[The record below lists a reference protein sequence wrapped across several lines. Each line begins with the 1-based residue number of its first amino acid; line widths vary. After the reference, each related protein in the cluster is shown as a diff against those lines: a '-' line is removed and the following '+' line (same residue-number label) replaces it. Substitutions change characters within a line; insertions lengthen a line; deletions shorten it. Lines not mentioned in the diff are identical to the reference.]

1 MKGCYLKNISDLC
14 IKSIK
19 NSKTRFRPLKM
30 KKIIKILRGLFLTLK
45 RQKVH
50 PVNAYFGLNKILR
63 TFIFL
68 GLILFFNNQIVAQ
81 TLDFIPDSVKIALGN
96 LPESDYDSI
105 YYDLGSAFYAQYNDE
120 GYNRALACFR
130 RGLAY
135 SEKYKHQLLIREGN
149 FLIGTVYDA
158 YKEDP
163 EKIVYYYKK
172 AYDMAVAMK
181 DEESVLGLSYNV
193 AHAYNIQS
201 DFANSMRYV
210 SVFDSIRRLDPKSS
224 FWNRGGVLVAYLQLK
239 NKDKAG
245 FIKTFEGLDKNY
257 KYVDGNKPFAR
268 YFALCSASYAFET
281 GDYGQAITILNKTLS
296 ENPTDSAVLM
306 QYLAQSYA
314 RSGDMTH
321 AYEWMV
327 KLDKLNGR
335 NLTLSARK
343 GLVVNLLRTDN
354 ALQDKENELL
364 ALEKIS
370 KEKQNSLLAFGMIF
384 FVFATGIVAWFWYDN
399 FKDKRELAKRNAEK
413 ALLVQEIH
421 HRVKNNLQLM
431 YGLAKMQL
439 PTISDPNARDLWQ
452 KNLIQLKSMSLVN
465 EKLYNTEGVTAV
477 VIKDFILEILAY
489 YRQIFPSETALNIQT
504 NIDEKLIVEADF
516 AIPFGLILTELITN
530 SYKYGLTS
538 PKPSIDIRFQKT
550 ADNKIEFSY
559 ADTGKIDDI
568 SVLSTKKTGGSA
580 LIRDLVRQLK
590 GTMTIKNDNNLT
602 YNILF
607 PT

>member
-1 MKGCYLKNISDLC
+1 MV
-14 IKSIK
+14 
-19 NSKTRFRPLKM
+19 KM
-30 KKIIKILRGLFLTLK
+30 TKILRGPFP
-45 RQKVH
+45 RFRMYEV
-50 PVNAYFGLNKILR
+50 R
-63 TFIFL
+63 TVA
-68 GLILFFNNQIVAQ
+68 LFFSSKSILLSIVFISFFLPYFLKAQ

-96 LPESDYDSI
+96 HPESQYDSI

-135 SEKYKHQLLIREGN
+135 SEKCKNQLLIREGN

-163 EKIVYYYKK
+163 EKVVYYYKK

-181 DEESVLGLSYNV
+181 DEESILGLSYNV
-193 AHAYNIQS
+193 AHAYNMNS
-201 DFANSMRYV
+201 DYTNSNRYIG
-210 SVFDSIRRLDPKSS
+210 VFDSIRRLDPKSS
-224 FWNRGGVLVAYLQLK
+224 FWNRGGVLVAYVQIK
-239 NKDKAG
+239 NKDEKG
-245 FIKTFEGLDKNY
+245 FLKTFEGLDKNY

-268 YFALCSASYAFET
+268 YFALCSAFYAFET
-281 GDYGQAITILNKTLS
+281 GHFDNAIKTLHKTLS

-314 RSGDMTH
+314 RSGDMAH

-327 KLDKLNGR
+327 KLDSINGR
-335 NLTLSARK
+335 NLTVSARK
-343 GLVVNLLRTDN
+343 GLVVNLLKTDN
-354 ALQDKENELL
+354 VLQEKENELL
-364 ALEKIS
+364 ALEKTS
-370 KEKQNSLLAFGMIF
+370 KEKENRLLLFGMIF

-399 FKDKRELAKRNAEK
+399 FKDKEELAKRNAEK

-431 YGLAKMQL
+431 YGLAKLQL
-439 PTISDPNARDLWQ
+439 PTITDPNARDLWQ

-465 EKLYNTEGVTAV
+465 EKLYNTEGVTSV
-477 VIKDFILEILAY
+477 VINDFILEIIAY
-489 YRQIFPSETALNIQT
+489 YRQIFPSETALIIDT
-504 NIDEKLIVEADF
+504 NVEENLVVEADF

-530 SYKYGLTS
+530 SYKYGLKS
-538 PKPSIDIRFQKT
+538 AQPKIDIRFLKSSPKT
-550 ADNKIEFSY
+550 LEFYYMDSGNL
-559 ADTGKIDDI
+559 ADI
-568 SVLSTKKTGGSA
+568 SIILNKKTGGSA
-580 LIRDLVRQLK
+580 LIKDLVRQLK

>member
-1 MKGCYLKNISDLC
+1 M
-14 IKSIK
+14 
-19 NSKTRFRPLKM
+19 F
-30 KKIIKILRGLFLTLK
+30 KKAKILRGLFPQFKIHCNCVLSLSFLS
-45 RQKVH
+45 H
-50 PVNAYFGLNKILR
+50 KILFS
-63 TFIFL
+63 TIAN
-68 GLILFFNNQIVAQ
+68 ILFIASLNSIKAQ

-96 LPESDYDSI
+96 LPETQYDSI

-120 GYNRALACFR
+120 GYSRALACFR

-135 SEKYKHQLLIREGN
+135 SEKYKNQLYIREGN

-181 DEESVLGLSYNV
+181 DEESILGLSYNV
-193 AHAYNIQS
+193 AHAYNVQS
-201 DFANSMRYV
+201 DFVNATKYI
-210 SVFDSIRRLDPKSS
+210 SVFDSIRRLDSKSS
-224 FWNRGGVLVAYLQLK
+224 FWNRGGILVAYIQIK
-239 NKDKAG
+239 NKDNKG
-245 FIKTFEGLDKNY
+245 FVKTFEGLDKNY

-268 YFALCSASYAFET
+268 YFAICSAFYAFET
-281 GDYGQAITILNKTLS
+281 GDYGNAIKTLNKTLS

-314 RSGDMTH
+314 RSGDMAH
-321 AYEWMV
+321 AYDWMV

-343 GLVVNLLRTDN
+343 GLVVNLLKTDN
-354 ALQDKENELL
+354 ALQDRENELL
-364 ALEKIS
+364 ALEKTT
-370 KEKQNSLLAFGMIF
+370 KEKQNRLLLFGMIF

-399 FKDKRELAKRNAEK
+399 FKDKQELAKRNAEK
-413 ALLVQEIH
+413 ALLVQEIN

-439 PTISDPNARDLWQ
+439 PTITDPTARDLWQ

-465 EKLYNTEGVTAV
+465 EKLYNTEGVTSV
-477 VIKDFILEILAY
+477 VIKDFILEILQY
-489 YRQIFPSETALNIQT
+489 YRQIFPSDSTVTIQT
-504 NIDEKLIVEADF
+504 NIEENVVVEADF

-538 PKPSIDIRFQKT
+538 EKPSIDIGFMKT
-550 ADNKIEFSY
+550 VDNKIEFSY
-559 ADTGKIDDI
+559 ADTGKIEDI
-568 SVLSTKKTGGSA
+568 SIILTKKTGGSA
-580 LIRDLVRQLK
+580 LIKDLVRQLK
-590 GTMTIKNDNNLT
+590 GTMTIENDNYLT

>member
-1 MKGCYLKNISDLC
+1 MV
-14 IKSIK
+14 
-19 NSKTRFRPLKM
+19 
-30 KKIIKILRGLFLTLK
+30 KIAKILGDSLLTHIRHKTHAMNTYILLNQIFNK
-45 RQKVH
+45 FI
-50 PVNAYFGLNKILR
+50 YFV
-63 TFIFL
+63 FVFV
-68 GLILFFNNQIVAQ
+68 LFFNNLIIAQ

-96 LPESDYDSI
+96 LPESQYDSI

-120 GYNRALACFR
+120 GYNRALVCFR

-135 SEKYKHQLLIREGN
+135 SEKYKNQLYIREGN

-181 DEESVLGLSYNV
+181 DEESILGLSYNV
-193 AHAYNIQS
+193 AHAYNILS
-201 DFANSMRYV
+201 DFVNSSKYIG
-210 SVFDSIRRLDPKSS
+210 VFDSIRRLDPKSS
-224 FWNRGGVLVAYLQLK
+224 FWNRGGVLVAYLQIK
-239 NKDKAG
+239 NKDNKG
-245 FIKTFEGLDKNY
+245 FVKTFEGLDKNY
-257 KYVDGNKPFAR
+257 KYVDGNQPFAR
-268 YFALCSASYAFET
+268 YFALCSAFYAFET
-281 GDYGQAITILNKTLS
+281 GNYSNAIKTLNKTLS

-314 RSGDMTH
+314 RSGDMTQ
-321 AYEWMV
+321 AYKWME
-327 KLDKLNGR
+327 KLDKFNGR

-343 GLVVNLLRTDN
+343 GLVVNLLKTDN
-354 ALQDKENELL
+354 ALQEKENELL
-364 ALEKIS
+364 ALEKTT
-370 KEKQNSLLAFGMIF
+370 KEKQNRLLLFGMIF

-399 FKDKRELAKRNAEK
+399 FKDKQELAKRNAEK

-439 PTISDPNARDLWQ
+439 PTITDPTARDLWQ

-465 EKLYNTEGVTAV
+465 EKLYNTEGVTSV
-477 VIKDFILEILAY
+477 VIKDFIMEILLY
-489 YRQIFPSETALNIQT
+489 YRQIFPSDSTVTIQT
-504 NIDEKLIVEADF
+504 NIEENVVVEADF

-530 SYKYGLTS
+530 SYKYGLIS
-538 PKPSIDIRFQKT
+538 EKPSIDIGFKKT
-550 ADNKIEFSY
+550 TDGKIEFSY

-568 SVLSTKKTGGSA
+568 SILYTKKTGGSA

-590 GTMTIKNDNNLT
+590 GTMTVKNDNNLT

>member
-1 MKGCYLKNISDLC
+1 MAKIQRAPFQEYMMRIARVLKQYFLQ
-14 IKSIK
+14 KSIL
-19 NSKTRFRPLKM
+19 SILLLLFSPYFM
-30 KKIIKILRGLFLTLK
+30 K
-45 RQKVH
+45 
-50 PVNAYFGLNKILR
+50 
-63 TFIFL
+63 
-68 GLILFFNNQIVAQ
+68 AQ

-96 LPESDYDSI
+96 LPESQYDSL

-135 SEKYKHQLLIREGN
+135 SEKYKNQLYIREGN

-172 AYDMAVAMK
+172 AYDMAVVMK

-201 DFANSMRYV
+201 DFINSTKYIG
-210 SVFDSIRRLDPKSS
+210 VFDSIRRLDKKSS
-224 FWNRGGVLVAYLQLK
+224 FWNRGGVLVAHIQIK
-239 NKDKAG
+239 NKDIRG
-245 FIKTFEGLDKNY
+245 FLKTFQGIDKNY
-257 KYVDGNKPFAR
+257 KYVDGNQPLAR
-268 YFALCSASYAFET
+268 YFAICSALYAFET
-281 GDYGQAITILNKTLS
+281 ENYGNAIKTLHKALS
-296 ENPTDSAVLM
+296 SNPTDSAILM

-314 RSGDMTH
+314 RSGDMTN

-327 KLDKLNGR
+327 KLDNINGR

-343 GLVVNLLRTDN
+343 GLVVNLLKTDN
-354 ALQDKENELL
+354 ALQEKENELL

-370 KEKQNSLLAFGMIF
+370 KEKQNRLLMFGMIF

-399 FKDKRELAKRNAEK
+399 FKDKKELAKRNAEK

-431 YGLAKMQL
+431 YGLAKLQL
-439 PTISDPNARDLWQ
+439 PTITDPNSRDLWQ

-465 EKLYNTEGVTAV
+465 EKLYNTEGVTSV
-477 VIKDFILEILAY
+477 IIKDFILEILAY
-489 YRQIFPSETALNIQT
+489 YRQIFPSDTSDTSDKALIIET
-504 NIDEKLIVEADF
+504 NIEENLVVEADF

-538 PKPSIDIRFQKT
+538 YRPSIDICFHKT
-550 ADNKIEFSY
+550 TDKKIEFNYS
-559 ADTGKIDDI
+559 DTGKVADI
-568 SVLSTKKTGGSA
+568 SMILTKKTGGSA
-580 LIRDLVRQLK
+580 LIKDLVRQLK

>member
-1 MKGCYLKNISDLC
+1 LFCKNQYWIL
-14 IKSIK
+14 
-19 NSKTRFRPLKM
+19 TQQRPLKM
-30 KKIIKILRGLFLTLK
+30 VKMTKILRGPFLEYMMRFAWVL
-45 RQKVH
+45 RQYSFQKNV
-50 PVNAYFGLNKILR
+50 F
-63 TFIFL
+63 
-68 GLILFFNNQIVAQ
+68 LILFLLIFPQYLKAQ

-96 LPESDYDSI
+96 LPESQYDSL

-135 SEKYKHQLLIREGN
+135 SEKYKNQLYIREGN

-181 DEESVLGLSYNV
+181 DEGSILGLSYNV
-193 AHAYNIQS
+193 AHAYNLQG
-201 DFANSMRYV
+201 DLLNSMRYIG
-210 SVFDSIRRLDPKSS
+210 VFDSIRRLDSKSS
-224 FWNRGGVLVAYLQLK
+224 FWNRGGVLVAYIQIK
-239 NKDKAG
+239 NKDIKG
-245 FIKTFEGLDKNY
+245 FLKTFEGIDKNY
-257 KYVDGNKPFAR
+257 KYVDGNQPLAR
-268 YFALCSASYAFET
+268 YFAICSAFYAFET
-281 GDYGQAITILNKTLS
+281 GNYNNAIKTLHKTLS
-296 ENPTDSAVLM
+296 ENPTDSAILM

-314 RSGDMTH
+314 RAGDMTH

-327 KLDKLNGR
+327 KLDNVNGR
-335 NLTLSARK
+335 NITLSARK
-343 GLVVNLLRTDN
+343 GLVVNLLKTDN
-354 ALQDKENELL
+354 VLQEKENELL
-364 ALEKIS
+364 ALEKTS
-370 KEKQNSLLAFGMIF
+370 KEKQNRLLMFGMIF

-399 FKDKRELAKRNAEK
+399 FKDKQELAKRNAEK

-439 PTISDPNARDLWQ
+439 PTISDPIARDLWQ

-465 EKLYNTEGVTAV
+465 EKLYNTEGVTSV
-477 VIKDFILEILAY
+477 IIKDFILEILAY
-489 YRQIFPSETALNIQT
+489 YRQIFPSDTALIIKT
-504 NIDEKLIVEADF
+504 NIEENLVVGADF

-530 SYKYGLTS
+530 SYKYSLTS
-538 PKPSIDIRFQKT
+538 EKPMIDIHFFKT
-550 ADNKIEFSY
+550 TDKNIEFSY
-559 ADTGKIDDI
+559 SDTGKIEDI
-568 SVLSTKKTGGSA
+568 SIILTKKTGGSA
-580 LIRDLVRQLK
+580 LIKDLVRQQK

>member
-1 MKGCYLKNISDLC
+1 MEKI
-14 IKSIK
+14 
-19 NSKTRFRPLKM
+19 
-30 KKIIKILRGLFLTLK
+30 KKIWCKVSSQKPLGLRGLFLMPNTHKIYPMSYHFL
-45 RQKVH
+45 
-50 PVNAYFGLNKILR
+50 LNNMHIK
-63 TFIFL
+63 FIFL
-68 GLILFFNNQIVAQ
+68 VFTLFPNCPINAQ

-96 LPESDYDSI
+96 SPESQYDSI

-120 GYNRALACFR
+120 GYSRALACFR

-135 SEKYKHQLLIREGN
+135 SEKYKNQLYIREGN

-163 EKIVYYYKK
+163 DKIVYYYKK
-172 AYDMAVAMK
+172 AYDMAVVMK

-201 DFANSMRYV
+201 DFINSTRYIG
-210 SVFDSIRRLDPKSS
+210 VFDSIRRLDKKSS
-224 FWNRGGVLVAYLQLK
+224 FWNRGGVLVAYIQIK
-239 NKDKAG
+239 NKDEQG
-245 FIKTFEGLDKNY
+245 FLKTFAGLDKNY

-268 YFALCSASYAFET
+268 YFALCSAFYAFET
-281 GDYGQAITILNKTLS
+281 GDYGNAIKTLQKTLR

-314 RSGDMTH
+314 RSGDMAH
-321 AYEWMV
+321 GYEWMV
-327 KLDKLNGR
+327 KLDKFNGR
-335 NLTLSARK
+335 KLTLSARK
-343 GLVVNLLRTDN
+343 GLVVNLLKTDN
-354 ALQDKENELL
+354 ALQEKENELL
-364 ALEKIS
+364 ELEKKS
-370 KEKQNSLLAFGMIF
+370 KEKENSLLLFGMIF

-399 FKDKRELAKRNAEK
+399 FKDKKELAKRNAEK

-431 YGLAKMQL
+431 YGLAKLQL
-439 PTISDPNARDLWQ
+439 PTIFDPNARDLWQ

-465 EKLYNTEGVTAV
+465 EKLYNTEGVTSV

-489 YRQIFPSETALNIQT
+489 YRQIFPSDKALIIET
-504 NIDEKLIVEADF
+504 NIENNLVVEADF

-530 SYKYGLTS
+530 SYKYGLI
-538 PKPSIDIRFQKT
+538 PEKPLIDIRFFKT
-550 ADNKIEFSY
+550 TDKKLEFTYS
-559 ADTGKIDDI
+559 DTGKVEDI
-568 SVLSTKKTGGSA
+568 SIILTKKTGGSA
-580 LIRDLVRQLK
+580 LIKDLVRQLK